1 MHRVVACLGNPLT
14 NYDFAH
20 ARRQALGLV
29 AMQVVIAGLLA
40 VLCAAISG
48 APAALA
54 ALVGG
59 GIGVAASLVQVLSS
73 FRAGAAGNP
82 AAIARGFYRGEA
94 LKVATTVVLFILAL
108 RARRFMPGALFAG
121 YVASFV
127 AYWLALART
136 RVRGI

>member
-1 MHRVVACLGNPLT
+1 M
-14 NYDFAH
+14 
-20 ARRQALGLV
+20 LV
-29 AMQVVIAGLLA
+29 AAQVAITGLIAA
-40 VLCAAISG
+40 LCAALSG

-59 GIGVAASLVQVLSS
+59 GIGASASLVQVLSS
-73 FRAGAAGNP
+73 FRAGAAGDP

-94 LKVATTVVLFILAL
+94 LKVAVTVLLFILAL

-121 YVASFV
+121 YVATFV

-136 RVRGI
+136 RVRGS